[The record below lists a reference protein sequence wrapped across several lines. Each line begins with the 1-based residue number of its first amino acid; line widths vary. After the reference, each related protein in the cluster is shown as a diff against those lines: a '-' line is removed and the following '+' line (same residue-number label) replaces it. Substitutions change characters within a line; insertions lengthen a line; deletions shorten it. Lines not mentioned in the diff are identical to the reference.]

1 MAEKEAKLKVKIQG
15 EGFDDYSKKV
25 EKAKQ
30 STDKLSTS
38 IKSSLFELNNGFGK
52 AMAAV
57 GLLKL
62 PSAIKGIANGFNSLI
77 KISEKGTAIV
87 EENNLFMRQFTN
99 VRDAYIEN
107 SKVTSD
113 YYKAAIDYQ
122 KELNRV
128 TGLNQVE
135 TMKTQGSFFQLF
147 NAQKV
152 AEDVSYNLS
161 KYLSNAAI
169 DLSSLFNVDYDAMVT
184 KLRSGI
190 IGNSRPLREL
200 GIDVTEGTMQGV
212 LDNLGIDK
220 MVDELSFAEKEILRY
235 RTIVQQ
241 VGFAQGDFAATF
253 DQAANQIR
261 IFKSQIETIKQQVS
275 AIFAQLVQNIGVYVR
290 AALMIVSAFLKAL
303 GSLIGVD
310 WTDTGNKAGAAL
322 GEIGDGFDDV
332 SSGIGGATKQAKEFR
347 KQIMGFDEINNI
359 TPPTKASGSGGA
371 GGVGAGSVSPEL
383 LKGLEE
389 WNSQLD
395 LIDNKAREVA
405 NDFLKIFGLTID
417 ENGEL
422 KKVDDRFDK
431 IREAVKILAGVM
443 ATVWAINKIVQ
454 FIEWC
459 KKVKDAFTTIKT
471 ALSNTWTWFSNTW
484 LGKKITS
491 TISDITMG
499 FSILG
504 NNISTYTKWGFQE
517 AADAGA
523 GFFGKIKGG
532 LAGMKEGWDAS
543 MKNATVKAGLTKTA
557 LIAEVAA
564 LVAVVKTGIEN
575 IDNNILAM
583 TGNLRKATGE
593 ETTSAG
599 EKFLAFC
606 RGAAEGVVS
615 IFDEGTRK
623 SRENRQELI
632 NFAKQLN
639 DDMQKTYESVV
650 TNTNVEIELASNYAD
665 KLRNIVDENGNIADS
680 HAKEAQTYIQKI
692 AEETGADLEFKN
704 NHIYYNGEMLTS
716 DDQVMSKINELIA
729 KRREQALVEGD
740 WTLYKQALEN
750 KSKAE
755 VNAEQLHQKYLQSQ
769 SKEDYEAW
777 QNAEKLVNEASRT
790 VDTYYKKWVKDTV
803 ATTGEINGEFVKSG
817 ALTTQDLSKILHNNK
832 KNFDETYES
841 VDKDTKMYMLKMVS
855 TNKENL
861 DLVADKWAK
870 FSKDTPDT
878 FNLAMDTLDSS
889 NRITLMKILGQTK
902 ADTPE
907 IQAAFKHL
915 AETSEGE
922 YNVVMGQLPETQRKL
937 LEKMTGVVTK
947 FAPEQAKQF
956 EETFSQNVKGAE
968 KGMSLEER
976 RLMNDKSSGF
986 HTTLHLLNT
995 AKDEA
1000 DSHSP
1005 SREFQKIGAW
1015 LMEGFYN
1022 GIEGSWA
1029 RSSSYSSMRNFISKI
1044 KNIAHDGLQIGSPS
1058 KLTKQYGAW
1067 LMEGFEIGID
1077 EQAQSTE
1084 NALQNTVDNLKD
1096 TLAEVQ
1102 EYTADSMLI
1111 DATTMID
1118 YGKVQGKIDA
1128 KIDTSGLTR
1137 AVAMAVIEGMNN
1149 ANVNVKVEATT
1160 DTGVV
1165 IKQVSEAMNDY
1176 VNQTGQLPFAI
1187 PM

>member
-1 MAEKEAKLKVKIQG
+1 MAKKEQELIIKMTKTGDGDKKVVKGLKDIKQASESAVKSQKSLNSAVTALSGLIGHSLSASAHKLKNTFS
-15 EGFDDYSKKV
+15 EF
-25 EKAKQ
+25 
-30 STDKLSTS
+30 
-38 IKSSLFELNNGFGK
+38 LNV
-52 AMAAV
+52 A
-57 GLLKL
+57 
-62 PSAIKGIANGFNSLI
+62 
-77 KISEKGTAIV
+77 EKGTAIV

-107 SKVTSD
+107 GKVTSD

-147 NAQKV
+147 NAQNI
-152 AEDVSYNLS
+152 AENLSYDLS

-169 DLSSLFNVDYDAMVT
+169 DLSSLFNIDYDAMVA
-184 KLRSGI
+184 KLKSGI
-190 IGNSRPLREL
+190 VGNTKPLREL
-200 GIDVTEGTMQGV
+200 GVDVTEASMQST
-212 LDNLGIDK
+212 LNNLGIDK
-220 MVDELSFAEKEILRY
+220 MVDELSYAEKEILRY

-261 IFKSQIETIKQQVS
+261 IFKAQIETIKQQVS

-303 GSLIGVD
+303 GSLLGVD
-310 WTDTGNKAGAAL
+310 WSDTGSKAGAAL

-332 SSGIGGATKQAKEFR
+332 SAGIGGASAAAKEFK
-347 KQIMGFDEINNI
+347 KQLMGFDEINNI
-359 TPPTKASGSGGA
+359 APPAKSSGGGGA

-383 LKGLEE
+383 IEGLEK

-395 LIDNKAREVA
+395 LIDNKARDVA

-431 IREAVKILAGVM
+431 IREAAKILAGVL
-443 ATVWAINKIVQ
+443 ATVWAINKIIQ
-454 FIEWC
+454 FVEWC
-459 KKVKDAFTTIKT
+459 KKVKDTFTTIKT
-471 ALSNTWTWFSNTW
+471 ALSNAWNWLSNTW
-484 LGKKITS
+484 LGKTVSK

-499 FSILG
+499 FGILG
-504 NNISTYTKWGFQE
+504 NNIATYTKWGFQE

-564 LVAVVKTGIEN
+564 LVAVVKTGMEN
-575 IDNNILAM
+575 MDNNILAM

-665 KLRNIVDENGNIADS
+665 KLKLIVDENGNIADS

-740 WTLYKQALEN
+740 WSLYKQALEN

-755 VNAEQLHQKYLQSQ
+755 VNEQQLHQKYLQSN
-769 SKEDYEAW
+769 SKEDYDAW
-777 QNAEKLVNEASRT
+777 QNAKKLVDDASQT
-790 VDTYYKKWVKDTV
+790 VTTYYKKWVKDTV
-803 ATTGEINGEFVKSG
+803 DTTGEINGEFVKSG
-817 ALTTQDLSKILHNNK
+817 ALTTETLSKILHNNK
-832 KNFDETYES
+832 KNFDDTYES

-870 FSKDTPDT
+870 FAKDTPDT

-889 NRITLMKILGQTK
+889 NRITLMKILGTTK

-922 YNVVMGQLPETQRKL
+922 YNVVMGQLPEEQRKT
-937 LEKMTGVVTK
+937 LEKMTGIVTK

-968 KGMSLEER
+968 KGMSLEEK
-976 RLMNDKSSGF
+976 RLMNNKNSAF
-986 HTTLHLLNT
+986 HINAHLIDL
-995 AKDEA
+995 AKDES

-1005 SREFQKIGAW
+1005 SREFQKIGNW

-1022 GIEGSWA
+1022 GINGSWA
-1029 RSSSYSSMRNFISKI
+1029 RSSSYSSMRSFVNQVK
-1044 KNIAHDGLQIGSPS
+1044 KIAHDGLQIGSPS

-1137 AVAMAVIEGMNN
+1137 AVAMAVVQGMNQ
-1149 ANVNVKVEATT
+1149 ANVNVNIEATT

>member
-1 MAEKEAKLKVKIQG
+1 MAKKEQELIIKMTKTGDGDKKVVKGLKDIKQASESAVKSQKSLNSAVTALSGLIGHSLSASAHKLKNTFS
-15 EGFDDYSKKV
+15 EF
-25 EKAKQ
+25 
-30 STDKLSTS
+30 
-38 IKSSLFELNNGFGK
+38 LNV
-52 AMAAV
+52 A
-57 GLLKL
+57 
-62 PSAIKGIANGFNSLI
+62 
-77 KISEKGTAIV
+77 EKGTAIV

-107 SKVTSD
+107 GKVTSD

-147 NAQKV
+147 NAQDI
-152 AEDVSYNLS
+152 AENLSYDLS

-169 DLSSLFNVDYDAMVT
+169 DLSSLFNIDYDAMVA
-184 KLRSGI
+184 KLKSGI
-190 IGNSRPLREL
+190 VGNTKPLREL
-200 GIDVTEGTMQGV
+200 GVDVTEASMQST
-212 LDNLGIDK
+212 LNNLGIDK
-220 MVDELSFAEKEILRY
+220 MVDELSYAEKEILRY

-261 IFKSQIETIKQQVS
+261 IFKAQIETIKQQVS

-303 GSLIGVD
+303 GSLLGVD
-310 WTDTGNKAGAAL
+310 WSDTGSKAGAAL

-332 SSGIGGATKQAKEFR
+332 SAGIGGASAAAKEFK
-347 KQIMGFDEINNI
+347 KQLMGFDEINNI
-359 TPPTKASGSGGA
+359 APPTKSSGGGGA
-371 GGVGAGSVSPEL
+371 GGGVGAGSVSPEL
-383 LKGLEE
+383 IEGLEK

-395 LIDNKAREVA
+395 LIDNKARDVA

-431 IREAVKILAGVM
+431 IRTAAKILAGVM
-443 ATVWAINKIVQ
+443 ATVWAINKIIQ
-454 FIEWC
+454 FVEWC
-459 KKVKDAFTTIKT
+459 KKVKDTFTTIKT
-471 ALSNTWTWFSNTW
+471 ALSNAWTWLSNTW
-484 LGKKITS
+484 LGKTISK

-499 FSILG
+499 FGILG
-504 NNISTYTKWGFQE
+504 NNIATYTKWGFQE

-543 MKNATVKAGLTKTA
+543 MKNVTVKAGLVKTG
-557 LIAEVAA
+557 LIAGIAA
-564 LVAVVKTGIEN
+564 LVAVIKTGIEN

-583 TGNLRKATGE
+583 TGNLKKATGE

-606 RGAAEGVVS
+606 RGAAEGLVS

-650 TNTNVEIELASNYAD
+650 TNTNVEIELASNYAG

-740 WTLYKQALEN
+740 WSLYKQALEN

-755 VNAEQLHQKYLQSQ
+755 VNAEQLHQKYLQTGD
-769 SKEDYEAW
+769 ENDRIAW
-777 QNAEKLVNEASRT
+777 ENAKKLVNEASQT

-817 ALTTQDLSKILHNNK
+817 ALTTQDLSNILHKNK
-832 KNFDETYES
+832 KNFDETYDS

-861 DLVADKWAK
+861 NLVADKWAQ
-870 FSKDTPDT
+870 FAKDTPDT
-878 FNLAMDTLDSS
+878 FNLGLDTMDKD
-889 NRITLMKILGQTK
+889 NRMTLMSILGTTK

-915 AETSEGE
+915 AETSESE
-922 YNVVMGQLPETQRKL
+922 YNMVMAKLPETQRKT
-937 LEKMTGVVTK
+937 LETATGVVTK
-947 FAPEQAKQF
+947 LTPEQAK
-956 EETFSQNVKGAE
+956 EWEKAGSQNVQGLE
-968 KGMSLEER
+968 KGMTLEQQ
-976 RLMNDKSSGF
+976 RLKNNKSSGF
-986 HTTLHLLNT
+986 HINAQLIDL
-995 AKDEA
+995 AKDEGGIR
-1000 DSHSP
+1000 SP
-1005 SREFQKIGAW
+1005 SKEFQKIGNW

-1029 RSSSYSSMRNFISKI
+1029 RSSSYTSMRNFVSKI

-1128 KIDTSGLTR
+1128 KIDTSGLTK
-1137 AVAMAVIEGMNN
+1137 AVAMAVVQGMNQ
-1149 ANVNVKVEATT
+1149 ANVNVNIEATT

>member
-1 MAEKEAKLKVKIQG
+1 MAKNEQELIIKMTKSGDGDKKVVKGLKDIEQAGKSAEKSQKSLNASVMALGGLIGHSLSASAHKLKNT
-15 EGFDDYSKKV
+15 F
-25 EKAKQ
+25 
-30 STDKLSTS
+30 
-38 IKSSLFELNNGFGK
+38 SSFLT
-52 AMAAV
+52 
-57 GLLKL
+57 
-62 PSAIKGIANGFNSLI
+62 IA
-77 KISEKGTAIV
+77 EKGTEIV

-99 VRDAYIEN
+99 VKDAYIDN
-107 SKVTSD
+107 GKVTSQ
-113 YYKAAIDYQ
+113 YYKKAIEYQ

-135 TMKTQGSFFQLF
+135 SMKSQGAFFQLF
-147 NAQKV
+147 NAQGV
-152 AEDVSYNLS
+152 GESISYQLS
-161 KYLSNAAI
+161 EWLSNASI
-169 DLSSLFNVDYDAMVT
+169 DLSSLFNIDYDAMIS
-184 KLRSGI
+184 KLKSGI
-190 IGNSRPLREL
+190 VGNTKPLREL
-200 GIDVTEGTMQGV
+200 GVDITEASMQGV
-212 LDNLGIDK
+212 LNNLGIDK

-241 VGFAQGDFAATF
+241 VGFAQGDFAKTF
-253 DQAANQIR
+253 DNSANQIR
-261 IFKSQIETIKQQVS
+261 VFKAQIETIKQQVS
-275 AIFAQLVQNIGVYVR
+275 AIFAQLVQNIGAYVR
-290 AALMIVSAFLKAL
+290 AALMIVSAFLKAI
-303 GSLIGVD
+303 GSLFGVD
-310 WTDTGNKAGAAL
+310 WNDTGNKAVSTL
-322 GEIGDGFDDV
+322 EDIGGGFEDV
-332 SSGIGGATKQAKEFR
+332 GTGIGGASKAAKEFK
-347 KQIMGFDEINNI
+347 KQLMGFDEINNI
-359 TPPTKASGSGGA
+359 TPPSQTSGAGGG
-371 GGVGAGSVSPEL
+371 GGVGAGTISPEL
-383 LKGLEE
+383 LNGLEE
-389 WNSQLD
+389 WNAQLD
-395 LIDNKAREVA
+395 LIDNKARDIA

-422 KKVDDRFDK
+422 KKVGDKFDT
-431 IREAVKILAGVM
+431 IRTAAKILAGVL

-454 FIEWC
+454 FVEWC
-459 KKVKDAFTTIKT
+459 KRVKDAFTTIKT
-471 ALSNTWTWFSNTW
+471 ALSNAWTWLSNTW
-484 LGKKITS
+484 LGK
-491 TISDITMG
+491 TISKTVSDITMG
-499 FSILG
+499 FGILG
-504 NNISTYTKWGFQE
+504 NNIATYTKWGFQE

-532 LAGMKEGWDAS
+532 LAGMKEGWEAS
-543 MKNATVKAGLTKTA
+543 MNNVTVKAGLVKA
-557 LIAEVAA
+557 GLIAGIAA

-583 TGNLRKATGE
+583 TGNLKKATGE
-593 ETTSAG
+593 ETTTAG

-606 RGAAEGVVS
+606 RGAAEGLVA

-650 TNTNVEIELASNYAD
+650 TNTNTSIQVADNYAK
-665 KLRNIVDENGNIADS
+665 KLKNIVDENGNIADS

-692 AEETGADLEFKN
+692 AEETGADLQFKN

-740 WTLYKQALEN
+740 WSLYKQALEN

-755 VNAEQLHQKYLQSQ
+755 VNAEQLHQKYLQTGD
-769 SKEDYEAW
+769 ENDRIAW
-777 QNAEKLVNEASRT
+777 ENAKKLVDEASRT

-817 ALTTQDLSKILHNNK
+817 ALTTQDLSNILHKNK
-832 KNFDETYES
+832 KNFDETYDS

-861 DLVADKWAK
+861 NLVADKWAQ
-870 FSKDTPDT
+870 FAKDTPDT
-878 FNLAMDTLDSS
+878 FNLGLDTMDKD
-889 NRITLMKILGQTK
+889 NRMTLMKILGTTK
-902 ADTPE
+902 ANTPE

-922 YNVVMGQLPETQRKL
+922 YNMVMAQLPEKERKI
-937 LEKMTGVVTK
+937 LENATGVVTK
-947 FAPEQAKQF
+947 LTPEQAK
-956 EETFSQNVKGAE
+956 EWEKRGSQNIQGTE
-968 KGMSLEER
+968 KGMSLEEK
-976 RLMNDKSSGF
+976 RLMNDKNSGF
-986 HTTLHLLNT
+986 HFTLHVMNT

-1005 SREFQKIGAW
+1005 SREFQKIGGW

-1067 LMEGFEIGID
+1067 LMEGFEIGIE
-1077 EQAQSTE
+1077 EQSQSTE
-1084 NALQNTVDNLKD
+1084 NALQSTVNDLKE
-1096 TLAEVQ
+1096 TLAEVR
-1102 EYTADSMLI
+1102 EYTAEDMLI
-1111 DATTMID
+1111 DTNSMID
-1118 YGKVQGKIDA
+1118 YGKVQGQINA
-1128 KIDTSGLTR
+1128 HLDTSGLTK
-1137 AVAMAVIEGMNN
+1137 AVAMAVVQGMNQ
-1149 ANVNVKVEATT
+1149 ANVNVNIEATT